1 MSNITK
7 TFFHPVLSHAS
18 RDFVD
23 GSLFEVSLNPR
34 INENG
39 KNENLCI
46 DYSVKLISPAIQELL
61 SDGSASIFLDLYS
74 KETIS
79 RVLAPLDVNG
89 GAVEFASGQLL
100 GLLEV
105 QPFVIATK
113 QLKSYKPAGINS
125 EYGEMAFNVGA
136 GSHLAIGEKVLI
148 PLTFKWVSLESIIRV
163 QQSDDIDTD
172 SYLVNLESSIITI
185 LMGKSF
191 HALWDIMRSYPAVRP
206 YLFLSVY
213 KDTFVEALGLIY
225 KSEDVEE
232 YAWAQTL
239 ISKCV
244 QSGIKIEDLTDFAS
258 QNQAVLKLLR
268 ELGVHKLLASEA

>member
-1 MSNITK
+1 MSSLSK
-7 TFFHPVLSHAS
+7 TFFHPVLSNSS
-18 RDFVD
+18 RDFD
-23 GSLFEVSLNPR
+23 DSSLFEVSLSPR
-34 INENG
+34 INESG
-39 KNENLCI
+39 KDENLCI
-46 DYSVKLISPAIQELL
+46 DYSVKLTSPAIQGLL
-61 SDGSASIFLDLYS
+61 SDGSANIFLDLYS

-79 RVLAPLDVNG
+79 RVLAPLDING
-89 GAVEFASGQLL
+89 GVVEFPSGQLL
-100 GLLEV
+100 GVLEV

-113 QLKSYKPAGINS
+113 QLKKYKPMGINS
-125 EYGEMAFNVGA
+125 EYGDITFDVRA
-136 GSHLAIGEKVLI
+136 GSHLAIAEKVLI
-148 PLTFKWVSLESIIRV
+148 PLTFRRVSLESIIRV

-191 HALWDIMRSYPAVRP
+191 HALWDIMRSDPAVRP

-213 KDTFVEALGLIY
+213 KDTFVEALSLIN

-239 ISKCV
+239 IARCE
-244 QSGIKIEDLTDFAS
+244 QSEIKTEDLTDFAS

-268 ELGVHKLLASEA
+268 ELGVHKLLASEV

>member
-1 MSNITK
+1 MSNLSK

-23 GSLFEVSLNPR
+23 GSLFEVSLSPR

-46 DYSVKLISPAIQELL
+46 DYSVKLTSPAIQELL
-61 SDGSASIFLDLYS
+61 SDGSAGVFLDLYS

-79 RVLAPLDVNG
+79 RVLVPLDVNG
-89 GAVEFASGQLL
+89 GTVEFASGQLL
-100 GLLEV
+100 GVLEV
-105 QPFVIATK
+105 QPFVIAMK

-125 EYGEMAFNVGA
+125 EYGAIAFSVDS
-136 GSHLAIGEKVLI
+136 GSHLAIAEKILI
-148 PLTFKWVSLESIIRV
+148 PLTFKRVSLESIIRV

-191 HALWDIMRSYPAVRP
+191 HALWDIMRSDPAVRP

-213 KDTFVEALGLIY
+213 KDTFVEALGLINR
-225 KSEDVEE
+225 SEDVEE

-239 ISKCV
+239 ISKCE
-244 QSGIKIEDLTDFAS
+244 QGGIKIEELTDFAS

-268 ELGVHKLLASEA
+268 EFGVHKLLASEA

>member
-1 MSNITK
+1 MSSLSK
-7 TFFHPVLSHAS
+7 TFFHPVLSHTS
-18 RDFVD
+18 RDFID
-23 GSLFEVSLNPR
+23 GSLFEVNLSPR
-34 INENG
+34 INESG

-46 DYSVKLISPAIQELL
+46 DYSVKLTSRAIQELL

-79 RVLAPLDVNG
+79 RVLMPLDLNG
-89 GAVEFASGQLL
+89 GVVEFASGQLL

-105 QPFVIATK
+105 QPFVIATR
-113 QLKSYKPAGINS
+113 QLKSYKPAGINA
-125 EYGEMAFNVGA
+125 EYGEIAFSVDP
-136 GSHLAIGEKVLI
+136 GSHLAIAEKVLV
-148 PLTFKWVSLESIIRV
+148 PLTFKRVSLESIIRV

-172 SYLVNLESSIITI
+172 TYLINLESSIITI

-191 HALWDIMRSYPAVRP
+191 HALWDIMRSDPAVRP

-213 KDTFVEALGLIY
+213 KDTFVEALGLIN

-239 ISKCV
+239 ISKCE

-268 ELGVHKLLASEA
+268 ELGVHKLLASEV